1 MCSMILALD
10 YYNCHAYITNNY
22 YLFILILIFLLYL
35 HKYHLYAFLRRY
47 KVHHHLQ
54 STCLC
59 EFLSTYTQRSW
70 NTTESKQPLPL
81 VTTCS
86 PVLFF
91 INLPTLNFLETESW
105 TLETTVSTYSSHLHR
120 LHGPN
125 TVFQAGSILAVV
137 SLKLECLHPIPRTPL
152 PSHHHHHYRHPLCP
166 WGTVRELSSVWHPF
180 I

>member
-10 YYNCHAYITNNY
+10 NYNCHAYITNNY

-47 KVHHHLQ
+47 KIHHHLE

-105 TLETTVSTYSSHLHR
+105 ILETMVSTYSSHLHR

-125 TVFQAGSILAVV
+125 TVFQAGSNTLTCFPVFCCRYCMV
-137 SLKLECLHPIPRTPL
+137 TQTSHSGYFHPVKSFLFP
-152 PSHHHHHYRHPLCP
+152 
-166 WGTVRELSSVWHPF
+166 VA
-180 I
+180 